1 MKVGI
6 YMDNSLKNEIVTL
19 SNGNKYFVLE
29 EVEKDGKTYDFL
41 LNIDDENKI
50 EIVFQ
55 DLVDSK
61 LILKTVKNDLEKEII
76 KNLFREI
83 IYKK

>member
-1 MKVGI
+1 MGI
-6 YMDNSLKNEIVTL
+6 YMDNNLKNEIVTL

-50 EIVFQ
+50 EITFQ
-55 DLVDSK
+55 ELVDSK
-61 LILKTVKNDLEKEII
+61 LILKPIKNDLEKEII
-76 KNLFREI
+76 TNLFREI

>member
-1 MKVGI
+1 MGI
-6 YMDNSLKNEIVTL
+6 YMNNNLKNEIVTL

-55 DLVDSK
+55 DSVDSK
-61 LILKTVKNDLEKEII
+61 LILKPVKNDLEKEII

>member
-1 MKVGI
+1 MGI
-6 YMDNSLKNEIVTL
+6 YMDNNLKNEIVTL

-50 EIVFQ
+50 EITFQ
-55 DLVDSK
+55 ELVDSK
-61 LILKTVKNDLEKEII
+61 LILKPIKNNLEKEII
-76 KNLFREI
+76 TNLFREI